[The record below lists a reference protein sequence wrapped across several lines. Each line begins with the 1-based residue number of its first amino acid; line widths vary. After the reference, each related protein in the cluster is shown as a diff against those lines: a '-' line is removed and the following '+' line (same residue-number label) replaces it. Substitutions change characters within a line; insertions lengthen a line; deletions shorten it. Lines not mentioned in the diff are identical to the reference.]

1 MSINLYHISGRFSGI
16 SGDPCFGG
24 MVWGL
29 LPPFQLVLS
38 TKHLLPLG
46 RARTWGSFLNP
57 TVLHSATLYGVLPGL
72 GSEELLPD
80 SGQGASFTGILGN
93 CSGASESNQGNF
105 QPLTLIPRVSSS
117 KATVN
122 LQGLQLWVTVSV
134 HPKSHPRLPPTEAP
148 RGLGSGLTHAL
159 KPSQVK
165 PQRPPLNCR
174 EGLPQ
179 ALCSRAGPRSQQQCK
194 VQIYGYLEEHLGTI
208 RGPLTSDM

>member
-16 SGDPCFGG
+16 SRDPCFGG
-24 MVWGL
+24 MVWDL

-57 TVLHSATLYGVLPGL
+57 TVLHSATLLGVLPGL

-134 HPKSHPRLPPTEAP
+134 LPKSHPRLPPTEAP
-148 RGLGSGLTHAL
+148 RGLGSELTHAL
-159 KPSQVK
+159 KPK
-165 PQRPPLNCR
+165 PSETTAAASELQ
-174 EGLPQ
+174 
-179 ALCSRAGPRSQQQCK
+179 
-194 VQIYGYLEEHLGTI
+194 
-208 RGPLTSDM
+208 RGPPPGSLLPCRPQVPATMQSSNLWLLGRAFGNNQGAPDL